1 MLPLVPKSGST
12 SPLKLAAGIM
22 ESGSEEAAALLGGD
36 QVTEIFDIRLF
47 GELLLEIL
55 LEIFEIL
62 LEIFLER
69 FHIVKCLVVQVVAKP
84 QNNANHKDRS
94 TMVNIHERSKV
105 IQTALGVL
113 GKWHM
118 RPTFT
123 PHACAARSV
132 GFARRLAY

>member
-1 MLPLVPKSGST
+1 
-12 SPLKLAAGIM
+12 M

-55 LEIFEIL
+55 LEIFGLFGQILLEILLEIFEIL

-69 FHIVKCLVVQVVAKP
+69 FHIVMCLVVQVVAKP

-113 GKWHM
+113 GKW
-118 RPTFT
+118 
-123 PHACAARSV
+123 
-132 GFARRLAY
+132 